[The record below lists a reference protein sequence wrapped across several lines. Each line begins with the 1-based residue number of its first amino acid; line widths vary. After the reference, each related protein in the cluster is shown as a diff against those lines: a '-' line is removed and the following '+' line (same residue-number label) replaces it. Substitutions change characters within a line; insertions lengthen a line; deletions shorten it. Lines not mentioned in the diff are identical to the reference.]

1 MTSDQEEALYEFL
14 ENITEPFTLDNAVSF
29 IRIVAPY
36 KHDSRRGTRLAAE
49 IAALINSRNVAFKLN
64 GDSWISRRG
73 CFEPLEFVIAPSR
86 LEIQNG
92 ILIPGHRCV
101 PFANPSVMPH
111 EFKFY
116 WKGKPLPVST
126 TEGPPEDFYPFYS
139 ILGEEYAPQYVA
151 RDNPDNE
158 SAFNSDPYEDPPEV
172 SIHTL
177 DMRGLYR
184 EAAFVPGDR
193 FVVRTRDWK
202 AGVFDLKKINKDK
215 WSQAE
220 LYAWFEAAE
229 IGFHDSFERLG
240 PGSSTDEQIAYAYWY
255 GGKRMR
261 EVPAYS
267 LEEYLYEKTETI
279 ETASYGI
286 ESRFWFVGR
295 EIPDRDSLEG
305 AQTVSDP
312 TYIEEL
318 LRQAKVPI
326 SEFVVQSYVRD
337 ALFRNDTD
345 IGRIV
350 ERIVPHT
357 VEIDD
362 KILTVLAEY
371 VHEILKE
378 FSATYSVFTDKAMGP
393 IRQRVGEL
401 HTAVIDLSARLLQ
414 SGANS
419 SWFPRHTFVVLSQIQ
434 SHAAVL
440 LEDLDVEEL
449 PEESELD
456 IIDNSLDSMIE
467 TYEDIKELID
477 DALDSFRRNNLS
489 VVKKETAGFP
499 RRNGTE
505 TLQISLGGTDIWR
518 RIILPASCRLS
529 GLHRIIQILFNWDTP
544 SAGKDMSAGAGAS
557 ASAGKEKP
565 APETSGLRLLNFR
578 PRGDAQAP
586 YRYSIARLSGGN
598 LRGFP
603 EKTPRPEDGLGN
615 LHDRGVSEL
624 LYEYG
629 NQWTVKI
636 LFFDTDGDSILVFPA
651 GAGDAA
657 PVRCI
662 AGEGAPPPAFLDGP
676 MGFKKFLASL
686 KRNQTA
692 EYDPAAFDPA
702 ELNRRLAAI
711 SLD

>member
-1 MTSDQEEALYEFL
+1 MTPNEEEALYEFL
-14 ENITEPFTLDNAVSF
+14 ENVTEPFTLDSAVSF
-29 IRIVAPY
+29 VRMIAP
-36 KHDSRRGTRLAAE
+36 HRSDSRKGTRLAVE
-49 IAALINSRNVAFKLN
+49 ITALINARNIAFKLSK
-64 GDSWISRRG
+64 DSWVSRRG
-73 CFEPLEFVIAPSR
+73 CFEPLEFVITPSR

-101 PFANPSVMPH
+101 PFANPAIMPH
-111 EFKFY
+111 ELEFY
-116 WKGKPLPVST
+116 WKGKPVPVTT
-126 TEGPPEDFYPFYS
+126 TEGPPEDFYPFYT

-151 RDNPDNE
+151 RDNPANE

-177 DMRGLYR
+177 DMRNLYR
-184 EAAFVPGDR
+184 ETAFVPGDR
-193 FVVRTRDWK
+193 FLVRTRDWK
-202 AGVFDLKKINKDK
+202 SGVFELKKVDKDK

-279 ETASYGI
+279 ETAAYGI
-286 ESRFWFVGR
+286 ETRFWFAGR

-305 AQTVSDP
+305 AQTVSDR

-318 LRQAKVPI
+318 LYQAKVPI
-326 SEFVVQSYVRD
+326 SEFVIQSYVRD

-345 IGRIV
+345 ISRIV

-357 VEIDD
+357 VEIDEQ
-362 KILTVLAEY
+362 VLDMLAGY
-371 VHEILKE
+371 VSEILE
-378 FSATYSVFTDKAMGP
+378 GFGPAYSVFTDKEMGP

-414 SGANS
+414 NGADS

-434 SHAAVL
+434 SHAAMIM
-440 LEDLDVEEL
+440 EDLDVDEL
-449 PEESELD
+449 PADSELD
-456 IIDNSLDSMIE
+456 TIDNSLDSMID

-489 VVKKETAGFP
+489 VVKKGGAGFS
-499 RRNGTE
+499 RRNGSE
-505 TLQISLGGTDIWR
+505 TLQLSLGGTDIWR
-518 RIILPASCRLS
+518 RIVLPASCRLS
-529 GLHRIIQILFNWDTP
+529 ALHRIIQILFGWNREFPREDA
-544 SAGKDMSAGAGAS
+544 AGG
-557 ASAGKEKP
+557 KP
-565 APETSGLRLLNFR
+565 ARKSQNLRLLNFS
-578 PRGDAQAP
+578 PRENPPEQ
-586 YRYSIARLSGGN
+586 YRYSIARSSGGKLRSLPGKPPCPEDSLEY
-598 LRGFP
+598 LRGQ
-603 EKTPRPEDGLGN
+603 
-615 LHDRGVSEL
+615 GVREL
-624 LYEYG
+624 LYEYR
-629 NQWTVKI
+629 NRWTVKI
-636 LFFDTDGDSILVFPA
+636 LFFAADGDSVFVFPA
-651 GAGDAA
+651 DTGDAA
-657 PVRCI
+657 SVRCV

-676 MGFKKFLASL
+676 MVFKKFLASR
-686 KRNQTA
+686 KQNPKD
-692 EYDPAAFDPA
+692 EYDPAAFDLA
-702 ELNRRLAAI
+702 ELNRHLAAV

>member
-1 MTSDQEEALYEFL
+1 MTPNEEEALYEFL
-14 ENITEPFTLDNAVSF
+14 ENVTEPFILDSVVSF
-29 IRIVAPY
+29 VRMIAPH
-36 KHDSRRGTRLAAE
+36 KPDSRRGTRLAVE
-49 IAALINSRNVAFKLN
+49 IAALINSRNIAFKLSK
-64 GDSWISRRG
+64 DSWVSRRG
-73 CFEPLEFVIAPSR
+73 CFESLEFVITPSR

-92 ILIPGHRCV
+92 IFIPGHRCV
-101 PFANPSVMPH
+101 PFANPAIMPH

-116 WKGKPLPVST
+116 WKGRPVPVTT
-126 TEGPPEDFYPFYS
+126 TEGPPEDFYPFYT

-158 SAFNSDPYEDPPEV
+158 SAFNSDPYEDPVEV

-177 DMRGLYR
+177 DMRNLYR
-184 EAAFVPGDR
+184 ETAFVPGDR
-193 FVVRTRDWK
+193 FVVRTKDWK
-202 AGVFDLKKINKDK
+202 TGVFELKKVDKDK

-279 ETASYGI
+279 DTAVYGI
-286 ESRFWFVGR
+286 ETRFWFAGR

-305 AQTVSDP
+305 AQTVSDR

-318 LRQAKVPI
+318 LYQAKVPI
-326 SEFVVQSYVRD
+326 SEFVIQSYVRD

-345 IGRIV
+345 ISRIV
-350 ERIVPHT
+350 ERIVPRT
-357 VEIDD
+357 VEIDERVLN
-362 KILTVLAEY
+362 ILAEY
-371 VHEILKE
+371 VREILE
-378 FSATYSVFTDKAMGP
+378 GFGSSYSVFIDKEMGP

-414 SGANS
+414 NGADP

-434 SHAAVL
+434 SHAAMIM
-440 LEDLDVEEL
+440 EDLDVDEL
-449 PEESELD
+449 PIDSELD
-456 IIDNSLDSMIE
+456 TIDNSLDSMID

-489 VVKKETAGFP
+489 VVKKSDAGFS

-518 RIILPASCRLS
+518 RIVLPASCRLS
-529 GLHRIIQILFNWDTP
+529 ALHRIIQILFGWDKESP
-544 SAGKDMSAGAGAS
+544 REDMNGK
-557 ASAGKEKP
+557 KP
-565 APETSGLRLLNFR
+565 ARESQNLRLLNFSSR
-578 PRGDAQAP
+578 KNPPEQ
-586 YRYSIARLSGGN
+586 YRYSIARSSGGKPRGTAGKPPGPGDSLEC
-598 LRGFP
+598 LRGQ
-603 EKTPRPEDGLGN
+603 
-615 LHDRGVSEL
+615 GVREL
-624 LYEYG
+624 LYEYR
-629 NQWTVKI
+629 NRWTVKI
-636 LFFDTDGDSILVFPA
+636 LFFGADGDSILVFPA
-651 GAGDAA
+651 DAGNTA
-657 PVRCI
+657 PVHCTT
-662 AGEGAPPPAFLDGP
+662 GEGAPPPAFLDGP
-676 MGFKKFLASL
+676 MGFKKFLASR
-686 KRNQTA
+686 KQNQTD
-692 EYDPAAFDPA
+692 EYDPAAFDLA
-702 ELNRRLAAI
+702 ELNRRLAAV

>member
-64 GDSWISRRG
+64 DDSWISRRG
-73 CFEPLEFVIAPSR
+73 CFEPLEFVITPSR

-101 PFANPSVMPH
+101 PFANPAVMPH

-202 AGVFDLKKINKDK
+202 AGVFELKKIKKDK

-229 IGFHDSFERLG
+229 LGFHDSFERLG

-312 TYIEEL
+312 TYIEEQL
-318 LRQAKVPI
+318 HRAKVPI
-326 SEFVVQSYVRD
+326 SEFVIQSYVRD

-350 ERIVPHT
+350 ERIVPPT

-362 KILTVLAEY
+362 KTLDILAKYAGET
-371 VHEILKE
+371 LKE

-414 SGANS
+414 SRANS

-434 SHAAVL
+434 SHAAVI
-440 LEDLDVEEL
+440 LEDLDVENL
-449 PEESELD
+449 PDDSELD

-477 DALDSFRRNNLS
+477 DALNSFRRNNLS
-489 VVKKETAGFP
+489 VVKKEAAEFP
-499 RRNGTE
+499 RRNGSE

-529 GLHRIIQILFNWDTP
+529 VLHRIIRILFNWDKISP
-544 SAGKDMSAGAGAS
+544 EKDAGAS

-565 APETSGLRLLNFR
+565 ASESSGLRLLNFR
-578 PRGDAQAP
+578 PYGGAQVQ

-598 LRGFP
+598 RRDFS
-603 EKTPRPEDGLGN
+603 ETAPRPEDSLGD
-615 LHDRGVSEL
+615 LHDQGVCEL

-636 LFFDTDGDSILVFPA
+636 LFFDKNGDSILVFPA
-651 GAGDAA
+651 GAGETAS
-657 PVRCI
+657 VRCV
-662 AGEGAPPPAFLDGP
+662 AGEGASPPVFLDGP
-676 MGFKKFLASL
+676 TGLKKFLASL

>member
-1 MTSDQEEALYEFL
+1 MTPNQEEALYEFL
-14 ENITEPFTLDNAVSF
+14 ENVTEPFTLENAVSF
-29 IRIVAPY
+29 IRMIAPY
-36 KHDSRRGTRLAAE
+36 KLDSRKGTRLAAE
-49 IAALINSRNVAFKLN
+49 IAALINSRNIAFKLDK
-64 GDSWISRRG
+64 DSWVSRRG
-73 CFEPLEFVIAPSR
+73 CFEPLEFVITPSR

-101 PFANPSVMPH
+101 PFANPVIMPH
-111 EFKFY
+111 EFRFC
-116 WKGKPLPVST
+116 WKGKPISVTT
-126 TEGPPEDFYPFYS
+126 TEGPPEDFYPFYT

-151 RDNPDNE
+151 RDNPNNE

-177 DMRGLYR
+177 DMRNLYR
-184 EAAFVPGDR
+184 EIAFVPGDR

-202 AGVFDLKKINKDK
+202 TGVFELRKVDKNK
-215 WSQAE
+215 WSQVE

-261 EVPAYS
+261 EIPAYS

-279 ETASYGI
+279 ETTTYGI
-286 ESRFWFVGR
+286 ETRFWFAGK

-305 AQTVSDP
+305 AQTVSDR

-318 LRQAKVPI
+318 LYQAKVPI
-326 SEFVVQSYVRD
+326 SEFVIQSYVRD

-345 IGRIV
+345 INHIV
-350 ERIVPHT
+350 ERIVPRT
-357 VEIDD
+357 VEIDGRVLD
-362 KILTVLAEY
+362 ILAEY
-371 VHEILKE
+371 VHETLE
-378 FSATYSVFTDKAMGP
+378 GFGASYSVFTDKEMGP

-414 SGANS
+414 NGADP

-434 SHAAVL
+434 SHAAMIM
-440 LEDLDVEEL
+440 EDLDVDEL
-449 PEESELD
+449 PVDSELET
-456 IIDNSLDSMIE
+456 IDNSLDSMID

-489 VVKKETAGFP
+489 VVKKGGAGFS
-499 RRNGTE
+499 RRNGSE

-529 GLHRIIQILFNWDTP
+529 VLHRIIQILFGWDKESP
-544 SAGKDMSAGAGAS
+544 REDGNKGKTVRESQN
-557 ASAGKEKP
+557 
-565 APETSGLRLLNFR
+565 LRLLNFTAHED
-578 PRGDAQAP
+578 PPEQ
-586 YRYSIARLSGGN
+586 YRYSITRSSGGK
-598 LRGFP
+598 LRGLT
-603 EKTPRPEDGLGN
+603 EKPPYPGDSLEY
-615 LHDRGVSEL
+615 LHGRGVCEL

-629 NQWTVKI
+629 NRWTVKI
-636 LFFDTDGDSILVFPA
+636 LFFGTDGDSILVFPA
-651 GAGDAA
+651 GAGGNAA
-657 PVRCI
+657 PVRCV

-676 MGFKKFLASL
+676 VGFKKFLASR
-686 KRNQTA
+686 KRSQKD
-692 EYDPAAFDPA
+692 EYDPAYSAVFDLA
-702 ELNRRLAAI
+702 ELNRRLAAV

>member
-1 MTSDQEEALYEFL
+1 MTPNQEEALYEFL
-14 ENITEPFTLDNAVSF
+14 ENVTESFTLDSAVSF
-29 IRIVAPY
+29 IRMIAPH
-36 KHDSRRGTRLAAE
+36 KQDSRKGSRLAAE
-49 IAALINSRNVAFKLN
+49 IAALINSRNIAFKLN
-64 GDSWISRRG
+64 KDSWVSRRG
-73 CFEPLEFVIAPSR
+73 CFEPLEFVITPSR

-92 ILIPGHRCV
+92 ILIPGHRCA
-101 PFANPSVMPH
+101 PFANPAVMPH
-111 EFKFY
+111 DFKFY
-116 WKGKPLPVST
+116 WKGKPVPVTT
-126 TEGPPEDFYPFYS
+126 TEGAPEDFYPFYS

-177 DMRGLYR
+177 DMRNLYR
-184 EAAFVPGDR
+184 ETAFVPGDH
-193 FVVRTRDWK
+193 FVVRTRDWRT
-202 AGVFDLKKINKDK
+202 GSFELKKIDKDK

-279 ETASYGI
+279 ETVAYGI
-286 ESRFWFVGR
+286 ETRFWFADR

-305 AQTVSDP
+305 AQTVSDR

-318 LRQAKVPI
+318 LYRARVPI
-326 SEFVVQSYVRD
+326 SEFVIQSYARD

-350 ERIVPHT
+350 ERIVPRT
-357 VEIDD
+357 VEIDERVLD
-362 KILTVLAEY
+362 MLAEY
-371 VHEILKE
+371 VREILKG
-378 FSATYSVFTDKAMGP
+378 FSVTYNVFTDKAMGP

-414 SGANS
+414 SGANT

-434 SHAAVL
+434 SHAAVI
-440 LEDLDVEEL
+440 LEDLDVDEL
-449 PEESELD
+449 PGDLELD
-456 IIDNSLDSMIE
+456 TIDNSLDSMIE

-489 VVKKETAGFP
+489 VVKKGGAEFS
-499 RRNGTE
+499 RRNGSE
-505 TLQISLGGTDIWR
+505 TLQVSLGGTDIWR

-529 GLHRIIQILFNWDTP
+529 VLHRIIQILFGWDKESP
-544 SAGKDMSAGAGAS
+544 GKG
-557 ASAGKEKP
+557 AGKEKP
-565 APETSGLRLLNFR
+565 ESPNLHLLNFG
-578 PRGDAQAP
+578 PHNGMPAQ
-586 YRYSIARLSGGN
+586 YRYSIARSSGGSQCGFSGN
-598 LRGFP
+598 ILRP
-603 EKTPRPEDGLGN
+603 KDSLED
-615 LHDRGVSEL
+615 LHNRGVHEL

-629 NQWTVKI
+629 KRWTVKI
-636 LFFDTDGDSILVFPA
+636 LFFGTNGDSILVFPA
-651 GAGDAA
+651 GAGDTV
-657 PVRCI
+657 PVRCV

-676 MGFKKFLASL
+676 MGFKKFLASR
-686 KRNQTA
+686 KPNHTD
-692 EYDPAAFDPA
+692 EYDPAAFDLA
-702 ELNRRLAAI
+702 ELNRRLAEV
-711 SLD
+711 SLDQEYEEDNF